1 MITLCCGPDSIFR
14 LNLRYSVPVFVC
26 LIPVCHISLRNF
38 GSLGPKVT
46 KTKLAWKELEEQL
59 CILIARLA
67 LETRSFP
74 LPEPKTEA
82 VKIIWGLRTANSAFI
97 ALVFD

>member
-1 MITLCCGPDSIFR
+1 MFDSS
-14 LNLRYSVPVFVC
+14 LPY
-26 LIPVCHISLRNF
+26 ISAKIW
-38 GSLGPKVT
+38 SLGPKVT
-46 KTKLAWKELEEQL
+46 KTKLASKELEEQL

-82 VKIIWGLRTANSAFI
+82 VKIIWGLRTANTAFI
-97 ALVFD
+97 ALVFDEVLPCFPPALGHSHNNSVATR

>member
-1 MITLCCGPDSIFR
+1 MGWGPDGY
-14 LNLRYSVPVFVC
+14 LRPVQFLDHLTV
-26 LIPVCHISLRNF
+26 I
-38 GSLGPKVT
+38 
-46 KTKLAWKELEEQL
+46 TKLAWKEAEEQL